1 MISRS
6 TDSCLI
12 QFAKAP
18 LLGAVKTRLEPTL
31 GKAGCVALHRALV
44 SWVFSRHLPVGQ
56 VDSEVWSDRK
66 HPFFDALLTPAGVPF
81 RLQEGADLGQCMS
94 HAFAD
99 RLPHYRNVL
108 LIGSD
113 CPGIDVDY
121 ITAALKALQTVP
133 AVLGPARDGGYVLV
147 GLNRPCPGIF
157 EDVPWGSGRVMEATR
172 QRLIA
177 NRLQW
182 LELDA
187 LADIDRN
194 EDLHYLVS
202 SVERE
207 LFFKKYLTY

>member
-81 RLQEGADLGQCMS
+81 RLQEGADLGQRMS
-94 HAFAD
+94 HAFDD

-157 EDVPWGSGRVMEATR
+157 EDVPWGMEATR

>member
-1 MISRS
+1 MIPGSS
-6 TDSCLI
+6 DSCLI

-56 VDSEVWSDRK
+56 VDSEVWSDRN
-66 HPFFDALLTPAGVPF
+66 HAFFDALLANGDVPF
-81 RLQEGADLGQCMS
+81 RLQEGADLGQRMS

-99 RLPHYRNVL
+99 RLPYYRNVL

-113 CPGIDVDY
+113 CPGIDIVY
-121 ITAALKALQTVP
+121 IAAALKALQRAPV
-133 AVLGPARDGGYVLV
+133 VLGPACDGGYVLV

-157 EDVPWGSGRVMEATR
+157 EDVPWGSGRVMEVTR

-177 NRLQW
+177 NRLPW
-182 LELDA
+182 LELDT

-202 SVERE
+202 SLERK
-207 LFFKKYLTY
+207 LFFNKYLTL